1 MADKNAEK
9 SYHAQVARKKVI
21 RYIVLVF
28 LAIICLFPF
37 YVLIINSTHFTD
49 QIQSGKLL
57 LLPGTYFAK
66 NFVNTMQDGTIPLFR
81 SLLNS
86 ILIAIGCAVC
96 TTYFSALTAYAVH
109 AYDFPGRKAIMTF
122 ILAVMMVPTQVT
134 ALGFYDLMD
143 TFGLLN
149 NYIPLIVPTI
159 AAPVVYFFMLQYM
172 QGALPV
178 EIVEAARI
186 DGSNEFKTFNA
197 IVLPIMKPAIAVQA
211 IFAFVTSWNNY
222 FTPNLIIS
230 SNRTELYTLPIVIAT
245 LRNANFL
252 SFDLGKIYMAMF
264 IAIIPVV
271 IIYLILSRYIIQ
283 GVAVGSVKG

>member
-172 QGALPV
+172 QGALPL

>member
-96 TTYFSALTAYAVH
+96 TTYF
-109 AYDFPGRKAIMTF
+109 
-122 ILAVMMVPTQVT
+122 
-134 ALGFYDLMD
+134 
-143 TFGLLN
+143 
-149 NYIPLIVPTI
+149 
-159 AAPVVYFFMLQYM
+159 
-172 QGALPV
+172 
-178 EIVEAARI
+178 
-186 DGSNEFKTFNA
+186 
-197 IVLPIMKPAIAVQA
+197 
-211 IFAFVTSWNNY
+211 
-222 FTPNLIIS
+222 
-230 SNRTELYTLPIVIAT
+230 
-245 LRNANFL
+245 
-252 SFDLGKIYMAMF
+252 
-264 IAIIPVV
+264 
-271 IIYLILSRYIIQ
+271 
-283 GVAVGSVKG
+283 

>member
-1 MADKNAEK
+1 MADKNTEK
-9 SYHAQVARKKVI
+9 SYHAQVTRKKVI
-21 RYIVLVF
+21 RYIVLI
-28 LAIICLFPF
+28 LLTIICLFPF
-37 YVLIINSTHFTD
+37 YVLIIDSTHFTD

-57 LLPGTYFAK
+57 LIPGSYFAK
-66 NFVNTMQDGTIPLFR
+66 NFVNTLNDGTIPLFR
-81 SLLNS
+81 ALLNS

-109 AYDFPGRKAIMTF
+109 AYDFPGRKAVMTF

-134 ALGFYDLMD
+134 ALGFYDLME

-159 AAPVVYFFMLQYM
+159 AAPVTYFFMLQYM
-172 QGALPV
+172 QGALPL

-230 SNRTELYTLPIVIAT
+230 SNRTDLYTLPIVIAT

>member
-21 RYIVLVF
+21 RYIVLIF

-172 QGALPV
+172 QGALPL

>member
-1 MADKNAEK
+1 MANNNSEK
-9 SYHAQVARKKVI
+9 SYHAHVRRKKIV
-21 RYIVLVF
+21 RYIVLIL
-28 LAIICLFPF
+28 LAILCIFPF

-49 QIQSGKLL
+49 KIQTGKLL
-57 LLPGTYFAK
+57 LIPGGYFGK
-66 NFVNTMQDGTIPLFR
+66 NFMNTLNDGTIPLFR
-81 SLLNS
+81 ALLNS
-86 ILIAIGCAVC
+86 MLIAIGCAVC
-96 TTYFSALTAYAVH
+96 TTYFSTLTAYSIH
-109 AYDFPGRKAIMTF
+109 AYDFPGKKAVRTFIMAIMM
-122 ILAVMMVPTQVT
+122 IPSQVT
-134 ALGFYDLMD
+134 ALGFYDLME
-143 TFGLLN
+143 TFGLID

-159 AAPVVYFFMLQYM
+159 AAPVVYFFMIQYM
-172 QGALPV
+172 QGALPL

-186 DGSNEFKTFNA
+186 DGSSEFRTFNS

-230 SNRTELYTLPIVIAT
+230 SNRTDLYTLPIVIAT

-252 SFDLGKIYMAMF
+252 SFDMGKIYMAMF

-271 IIYLILSRYIIQ
+271 VVYLILSRYIIQ